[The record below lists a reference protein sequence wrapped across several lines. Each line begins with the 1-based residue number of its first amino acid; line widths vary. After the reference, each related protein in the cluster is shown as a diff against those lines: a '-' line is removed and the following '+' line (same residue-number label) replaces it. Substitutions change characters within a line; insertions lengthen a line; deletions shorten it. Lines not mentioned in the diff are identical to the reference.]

1 MPWWPPSSTH
11 GSCLVA
17 SALDDLYR
25 ELILDHY
32 RRPRHRG
39 RIKPYDAEAQGYN
52 PLCGDDLTLWLRL
65 EDGRVAAVGME
76 SKGCS
81 ISQASASMMSERIV
95 GMTLAEVEQLI
106 GAFKG
111 MMLQGAEPDP
121 DLVGDLEALQG
132 VKRYPVRIKCAL
144 LAWNTLIEALEQARG
159 ESSGRPATSE

>member
-1 MPWWPPSSTH
+1 M
-11 GSCLVA
+11 A

-39 RIKPYDAEAQGYN
+39 RIEPYDAEAQGYN

-65 EDGRVAAVGME
+65 EDGRIAAVGTE

-81 ISQASASMMSERIV
+81 ISQASASMMSERLI
-95 GMTLAEVEQLI
+95 GLTLPEVEQLI
-106 GAFKG
+106 DAFKG

-121 DLVGDLEALQG
+121 DVLGDLEALQG

-144 LAWNTLIEALEQARG
+144 LPWNTLVEALKQIAG
-159 ESSGRPATSE
+159 ERRGRPATSE

>member
-1 MPWWPPSSTH
+1 M
-11 GSCLVA
+11 A

-39 RIKPYDAEAQGYN
+39 RIEPYDAQAQGYN
-52 PLCGDDLTLWLRL
+52 PLCGDDLTLWVRL
-65 EDGRVAAVGME
+65 EDGRVAAVGTE
-76 SKGCS
+76 SNGCS

-95 GMTLAEVEQLI
+95 GMTLPEVEQLI

-144 LAWNTLIEALEQARG
+144 LAWNTLIEAIERTRG
-159 ESSGRPATSE
+159 ESGGRPATSE